1 MQNYQVEKYQTASR
15 RFWAGSIDGLVFMP
29 LGWLDSWILGSP
41 RPAAILIGWM
51 LISYPCYWL
60 YSVLMHGFY
69 GQTLGKK
76 ALGVVV
82 LDLSESPISMKQAF
96 LRDSFFIAINS
107 SALILMIYLTLAGRR
122 QSLPTDPVS
131 FSDPEVIL
139 GIASLFWFLV
149 EILTCLTN
157 KKRRAVHDFI
167 AGTVVVN
174 TEHVPLQVM
183 ERLQNRKGQIQ
194 TEPAP

>member
-1 MQNYQVEKYQTASR
+1 MSSPYQIGKYQTASR
-15 RFWAGSIDGLVFMP
+15 RLWAGFIDGLVFLP
-29 LGWLDSWILGSP
+29 LGWLDSWILGTP

-51 LISYPCYWL
+51 LISYPAYWL

-82 LDLSESPISMKQAF
+82 LDLSEKPVSMKQSF
-96 LRDSFFIAINS
+96 LRDSIFIAINS
-107 SALILMIYLTLAGRR
+107 AALILMIYLTLTGRR
-122 QSLPTDPVS
+122 QALPDEPVS
-131 FSDPEVIL
+131 FNDPELIL
-139 GIASLFWFLV
+139 GIPSLVWFLA

-157 KKRRAVHDFI
+157 KKRRALHDFI

-174 TEHVPLQVM
+174 TEQVQLDQI
-183 ERLQNRKGQIQ
+183 EKLRLRKMVDSN
-194 TEPAP
+194 

>member
-1 MQNYQVEKYQTASR
+1 MSSQYQIGKYQTASR
-15 RFWAGSIDGLVFMP
+15 RFWAGFIDGLVFLP
-29 LGWLDSWILGSP
+29 LGWLDSWILGTP
-41 RPAAILIGWM
+41 RPTAILIGWM
-51 LISYPCYWL
+51 LISYPAYWL

-82 LDLSESPISMKQAF
+82 LDLSEKPISMKQSF

-107 SALILMIYLTLAGRR
+107 AALILMIYLTLTGRR
-122 QSLPTDPVS
+122 QVLPDEPVS
-131 FSDPEVIL
+131 FADPELIL
-139 GIASLFWFLV
+139 GIASLFWFLA

-157 KKRRAVHDFI
+157 KKRRALHDFI

-174 TEHVPLQVM
+174 TEQVHLDQI
-183 ERLQNRKGQIQ
+183 EKLRLRKMVDSN
-194 TEPAP
+194 

>member
-1 MQNYQVEKYQTASR
+1 MQNYQVGKYQTASR
-15 RFWAGSIDGLVFMP
+15 RFWAGFIDGLVFMP

-41 RPAAILIGWM
+41 RPAAILISWM

-107 SALILMIYLTLAGRR
+107 AALILMIYLTLAGRR
-122 QSLPTDPVS
+122 QPLPTDPVS

-174 TEHVPLQVM
+174 TEHVALEVM